1 MALLAV
7 RLKGRR
13 SYSLDSGLNLF
24 QQAHSTSSHLVS
36 QQPISADGIW
46 DSYFD
51 GDGFVYQG
59 LDLDLI
65 QNRVIESEA
74 HSSSDHSHCTLPEQ
88 QHLDHTVG
96 EGPEATGEGSVIK
109 KRQMREIP
117 TSDVF
122 LEYPN
127 FSPDNEFADMTK
139 RSNINHDRVLSGDT
153 CCQSLSGFSP
163 SEPLSREFQT
173 SDREEE
179 DNIGF
184 DSHEA
189 SKRLEPPTDNHPQK
203 ALLDTLRQETDDL
216 LRTPLTPMPLETGS
230 EHGFPLGVAVA
241 KNAYDQGLLSTEAFH
256 RDCLPSALTVLKSPL
271 LPGRITDTHN
281 LSIGIDEY
289 QGDRLPLPHGRKK
302 PENDSPKPVV
312 KRRNLS
318 YDAQLKR
325 IGQAPLSAIYEE
337 PAGSQ
342 HACACGLCS
351 DSGNGRSIVWFHL
364 CPRYAAIA
372 RENGITYEPCEA
384 RVIMHHGPDRSS
396 VGLIIEG
403 PMEDRFVP
411 AIAPPQ
417 LPEAPDLDKIK
428 SPKPGKLDLRA
439 MHSATGLAARNLTRS
454 TRGPK
459 VHQLPPISTP
469 ALQRPISPAMLVSH
483 PTSLSPLY
491 YGYCPT
497 QGQNSSIRDTPQ
509 TCQGDLEQPPA
520 IPCADPQENVHPA
533 LRNRLVLPQDWARPP
548 SRKQSHASIQDRF
561 LESSQTPNF
570 DVLRRSST
578 CSDFSGELPTR
589 TDSLGASSHRG
600 PFKKQDKSNIDHHS
614 KTEEPLTNIHTR
626 HSTSSTCSGSLLSP
640 FASHERTPSVFLGPS
655 TPSTASYQRSSVS
668 SYGDPLPS
676 YTFPSEENAR
686 AADAKETKLAS
697 PFLSHQHSIN
707 HDADEGPFSPQSSYH
722 TAPDSH
728 YAESPPLATP
738 QTVPTSL
745 SSLGRL
751 RSRNPSQNSPFFE
764 THGYLRSQT
773 SQRSLVQTSDSL
785 PNQGGNSITSGT
797 NLLNG
802 HAFDD
807 VDSRSQ
813 PDGLHVMAE
822 NADYDYLGMIDD
834 AQDGRSDHSAI
845 PLDAVG
851 AAETHCT
858 NFVPSGKISDKEAAV
873 NAGLGISSSSAIF
886 QQPSQISR
894 PTPPSHTSNATK
906 ELPECYVSNRIN
918 PTHERTEPLRRSLV
932 IQHNLCSHNK
942 LHHMLG
948 IDPEISGRH
957 KSPRHN
963 TQSPSM
969 TADEVPPIRK
979 GIDRLGFVKKG
990 SSLFRE
996 KKNNLADKV
1005 KASWK
1010 VKPED
1015 WQDNDDR
1022 N

>member
-7 RLKGRR
+7 RLKDRR

-24 QQAHSTSSHLVS
+24 QQAHSKSSRLIS
-36 QQPISADGIW
+36 QQPIRADGIW

-74 HSSSDHSHCTLPEQ
+74 HSSSDHSLCALPEQ

-96 EGPEATGEGSVIK
+96 ERPEATSEGSVIK
-109 KRQMREIP
+109 KRQVREIP
-117 TSDVF
+117 TSDVL
-122 LEYPN
+122 LEFPV
-127 FSPDNEFADMTK
+127 SCK
-139 RSNINHDRVLSGDT
+139 RSLTESE
-153 CCQSLSGFSP
+153 SP
-163 SEPLSREFQT
+163 SEPLSRGLQT
-173 SDREEE
+173 HNGEEE

-216 LRTPLTPMPLETGS
+216 LRTPLTPIPLETGS
-230 EHGFPLGVAVA
+230 EHGFPPGVEVA
-241 KNAYDQGLLSTEAFH
+241 KNAYDQGFLSTEAFH
-256 RDCLPSALTVLKSPL
+256 RDCLPSALTVSKPPL
-271 LPGRITDTHN
+271 LPSRITDTHN
-281 LSIGIDEY
+281 LSIGTGEY
-289 QGDRLPLPHGRKK
+289 QGDRLPLPHGQKK

-312 KRRNLS
+312 KRRTLS

-364 CPRYAAIA
+364 CPRYAATA

-417 LPEAPDLDKIK
+417 LPEAPELDKIK

-439 MHSATGLAARNLTRS
+439 MHSATGRAARSFTRS
-454 TRGPK
+454 TKGPK
-459 VHQLPPISTP
+459 LHQLPPISTP

-491 YGYCPT
+491 SGYCPT
-497 QGQNSSIRDTPQ
+497 QGQNVSIRDTPQ
-509 TCQGDLEQPPA
+509 TCQGDLEQHPA
-520 IPCADPQENVHPA
+520 IPCADSQENVHPA

-548 SRKQSHASIQDRF
+548 SRKQSHASIQDEF
-561 LESSQTPNF
+561 LESSQTPNV

-578 CSDFSGELPTR
+578 YSDFSGERPTR

-600 PFKKQDKSNIDHHS
+600 PFKKKDKSNIDHHS
-614 KTEEPLTNIHTR
+614 KTEEPLTNIHAR

-640 FASHERTPSVFLGPS
+640 FASHERTPSVFLGSS

-676 YTFPSEENAR
+676 YTFPLEENAR
-686 AADAKETKLAS
+686 AADAKEARLAS
-697 PFLSHQHSIN
+697 SFLSHQHSMN
-707 HDADEGPFSPQSSYH
+707 HDVDEGPFSPQSSYH

-738 QTVPTSL
+738 QTVPTS
-745 SSLGRL
+745 SPSLGRL
-751 RSRNPSQNSPFFE
+751 RSRNPSQNLPFFE
-764 THGYLRSQT
+764 ARGYLRSQT
-773 SQRSLVQTSDSL
+773 SQRSLTQTLDSL
-785 PNQGGNSITSGT
+785 PDQGTNSITSAT

-813 PDGLHVMAE
+813 PDGWHDMAE
-822 NADYDYLGMIDD
+822 NADHHYLRKVDD
-834 AQDGRSDHSAI
+834 TQDGRSNHSAI

-851 AAETHCT
+851 AAETHGT
-858 NFVPSGKISDKEAAV
+858 NFVPSGKISEKEATV
-873 NAGLGISSSSAIF
+873 NAGLGISSSSVIH

-894 PTPPSHTSNATK
+894 PTPSNHTSNATQK
-906 ELPECYVSNRIN
+906 APECYVSNRIN
-918 PTHERTEPLRRSLV
+918 PTLLERTEPLRRSLV

-942 LHHMLG
+942 LHDMLG

-969 TADEVPPIRK
+969 TADDVPPIRK

-996 KKNNLADKV
+996 KRNNLADKV

-1015 WQDNDDR
+1015 WQDSDDR

>member
-1 MALLAV
+1 
-7 RLKGRR
+7 
-13 SYSLDSGLNLF
+13 
-24 QQAHSTSSHLVS
+24 
-36 QQPISADGIW
+36 
-46 DSYFD
+46 
-51 GDGFVYQG
+51 
-59 LDLDLI
+59 
-65 QNRVIESEA
+65 
-74 HSSSDHSHCTLPEQ
+74 
-88 QHLDHTVG
+88 
-96 EGPEATGEGSVIK
+96 
-109 KRQMREIP
+109 
-117 TSDVF
+117 
-122 LEYPN
+122 
-127 FSPDNEFADMTK
+127 MTK

-153 CCQSLSGFSP
+153 CCQSLPGLSP
-163 SEPLSREFQT
+163 SEPLSRESQT
-173 SDREEE
+173 HDREEE

-184 DSHEA
+184 DSYEA

-216 LRTPLTPMPLETGS
+216 MRTPLTPMPLETGS
-230 EHGFPLGVAVA
+230 EHGFPPGVEVA

-256 RDCLPSALTVLKSPL
+256 RDCLPSALTVLRPTL
-271 LPGRITDTHN
+271 LPGRITDNHN
-281 LSIGIDEY
+281 LSTGTDEY

-302 PENDSPKPVV
+302 PENGGPTPVV

-403 PMEDRFVP
+403 PMEDRYIP

-417 LPEAPDLDKIK
+417 LPEAPELDKIK

-439 MHSATGLAARNLTRS
+439 MHSATGRAARNLTRS
-454 TRGPK
+454 TKGPK
-459 VHQLPPISTP
+459 LHQLPPISTP

-491 YGYCPT
+491 SGYCPG
-497 QGQNSSIRDTPQ
+497 QGQHASIRDNPQ
-509 TCQGDLEQPPA
+509 FSQGDLKHHDA
-520 IPCADPQENVHPA
+520 IPCVDSQENVHPA
-533 LRNRLVLPQDWARPP
+533 LRNGLVLPQDWARPP
-548 SRKQSHASIQDRF
+548 SRKQSHASIQDEI
-561 LESSQTPNF
+561 LKSSQTPNF
-570 DVLRRSST
+570 DVPRRSST
-578 CSDFSGELPTR
+578 YSDFSEVRPTR

-600 PFKKQDKSNIDHHS
+600 PFQKQDKSSIDHHS
-614 KTEEPLTNIHTR
+614 KTEEPLTNIHAR

-640 FASHERTPSVFLGPS
+640 FASHERTPSVFLGSS

-668 SYGDPLPS
+668 SYGVPLPS
-676 YTFPSEENAR
+676 YTFPLEGNAR
-686 AADAKETKLAS
+686 AADAKEARRAS
-697 PFLSHQHSIN
+697 SFLSYQHSTS

-728 YAESPPLATP
+728 YAELPPLATP
-738 QTVPTSL
+738 QTLPTSL

-773 SQRSLVQTSDSL
+773 SQRSLAQTLDSL

-813 PDGLHVMAE
+813 PDGWHDMAE
-822 NADYDYLGMIDD
+822 NADHGYLRMVDNM
-834 AQDGRSDHSAI
+834 QDGRSNHSAI

-851 AAETHCT
+851 AGETHRT
-858 NFVPSGKISDKEAAV
+858 NFVPSGKISDKEATV
-873 NAGLGISSSSAIF
+873 NAGLGISSSGVIC
-886 QQPSQISR
+886 QQPSQVSR
-894 PTPPSHTSNATK
+894 PTPSNHTSTATK
-906 ELPECYVSNRIN
+906 KVPENYVSNRIN
-918 PTHERTEPLRRSLV
+918 PTLDRTEPLRRSLV

-948 IDPEISGRH
+948 IDPEMSGRH
-957 KSPRHN
+957 KSPRDN
-963 TQSPSM
+963 TQSPSTTM
-969 TADEVPPIRK
+969 NEVPAIKK

-996 KKNNLADKV
+996 KRINLADKV

-1015 WQDNDDR
+1015 WQDSDDR
-1022 N
+1022 I

>member
-7 RLKGRR
+7 RQKDRR
-13 SYSLDSGLNLF
+13 SYSLDSGLDLF
-24 QQAHSTSSHLVS
+24 QQAHSTSSRLVS
-36 QQPISADGIW
+36 QQLISADGIW

-51 GDGFVYQG
+51 GGGFVYQG

-65 QNRVIESEA
+65 QNRAIESEA
-74 HSSSDHSHCTLPEQ
+74 HLSSDHSLCALPEQ
-88 QHLDHTVG
+88 QHLDHTVC

-109 KRQMREIP
+109 KRQVREIP
-117 TSDVF
+117 TSDVH
-122 LEYPN
+122 LKYP
-127 FSPDNEFADMTK
+127 
-139 RSNINHDRVLSGDT
+139 
-153 CCQSLSGFSP
+153 SLSSFSR
-163 SEPLSREFQT
+163 SEPLSREHQT
-173 SDREEE
+173 HDREEE

-184 DSHEA
+184 DTHDA
-189 SKRLEPPTDNHPQK
+189 SKRLEPPTDNNPQK

-216 LRTPLTPMPLETGS
+216 LRTPLTPMALETGS
-230 EHGFPLGVAVA
+230 EHGFPPGVEVA

-256 RDCLPSALTVLKSPL
+256 RDCLPSALTVLKPL
-271 LPGRITDTHN
+271 LPGSITGTPN
-281 LSIGIDEY
+281 LSISTDEY
-289 QGDRLPLPHGRKK
+289 QGDHLPLPHGRKK

-342 HACACGLCS
+342 HACTCGLCS

-417 LPEAPDLDKIK
+417 LPEAPELDKIK

-439 MHSATGLAARNLTRS
+439 MHSATGRAARSLTRS
-454 TRGPK
+454 TKGPK
-459 VHQLPPISTP
+459 LHQLPPISTP

-483 PTSLSPLY
+483 PTSLNSLY
-491 YGYCPT
+491 SGYCPR
-497 QGQNSSIRDTPQ
+497 QGQNASIRDTQQ
-509 TCQGDLEQPPA
+509 TCQGNLEQHPV
-520 IPCADPQENVHPA
+520 IPCADSQDVHPA
-533 LRNRLVLPQDWARPP
+533 LRNGLVLPQDWARPP
-548 SRKQSHASIQDRF
+548 SRKHSHASIQDEF
-561 LESSQTPNF
+561 LESSQTPDS

-578 CSDFSGELPTR
+578 YSDFSGERPTR

-600 PFKKQDKSNIDHHS
+600 PFKKQAKLNIDHHS
-614 KTEEPLTNIHTR
+614 KTEEPLTNFHAR

-640 FASHERTPSVFLGPS
+640 FASQEQTPSVFLGSS
-655 TPSTASYQRSSVS
+655 TPSTASYQRSSFS

-676 YTFPSEENAR
+676 YAFPLEENAR
-686 AADAKETKLAS
+686 AVDAKEARLAS

-738 QTVPTSL
+738 QTVPTS
-745 SSLGRL
+745 SPSLGRL

-773 SQRSLVQTSDSL
+773 SQRSLAQTLDSL
-785 PNQGGNSITSGT
+785 PDQGGNSITSGT

-807 VDSRSQ
+807 ADSRSQ
-813 PDGLHVMAE
+813 PDGWHDMAE
-822 NADYDYLGMIDD
+822 NADHDYLRMIDD
-834 AQDGRSDHSAI
+834 TQGGRNNHSTI

-858 NFVPSGKISDKEAAV
+858 NIVPSGKISDKEATV
-873 NAGLGISSSSAIF
+873 NAGLGISSSGVIY
-886 QQPSQISR
+886 QQPSQISQ
-894 PTPPSHTSNATK
+894 PTLPNHTSNATK
-906 ELPECYVSNRIN
+906 KVPECHVSNRIN
-918 PTHERTEPLRRSLV
+918 PTLERTEPLRRSLV

-957 KSPRHN
+957 MSPRRN

-969 TADEVPPIRK
+969 TADEVPPTRK

-996 KKNNLADKV
+996 TRNNLADKV

-1010 VKPED
+1010 VRPED
-1015 WQDNDDR
+1015 WQDGDDR

>member
-1 MALLAV
+1 
-7 RLKGRR
+7 
-13 SYSLDSGLNLF
+13 
-24 QQAHSTSSHLVS
+24 
-36 QQPISADGIW
+36 
-46 DSYFD
+46 
-51 GDGFVYQG
+51 
-59 LDLDLI
+59 
-65 QNRVIESEA
+65 
-74 HSSSDHSHCTLPEQ
+74 
-88 QHLDHTVG
+88 
-96 EGPEATGEGSVIK
+96 
-109 KRQMREIP
+109 
-117 TSDVF
+117 
-122 LEYPN
+122 
-127 FSPDNEFADMTK
+127 MTK

-163 SEPLSREFQT
+163 SEPLSRGSQT
-173 SDREEE
+173 HDREEE
-179 DNIGF
+179 DNIAF

-189 SKRLEPPTDNHPQK
+189 RNRLEPPTDNHPQK
-203 ALLDTLRQETDDL
+203 ALLDTLGQETDDL

-230 EHGFPLGVAVA
+230 EHGFPPGVEVA

-256 RDCLPSALTVLKSPL
+256 RDCLPSALTVLRPPL
-271 LPGRITDTHN
+271 LPGRITDNHN
-281 LSIGIDEY
+281 LSIGTDEY

-302 PENDSPKPVV
+302 PEDDSPKPVV

-318 YDAQLKR
+318 YETQLKR

-372 RENGITYEPCEA
+372 QEHGITYEPCEA

-411 AIAPPQ
+411 AIAPPR
-417 LPEAPDLDKIK
+417 LPEASELDNIK
-428 SPKPGKLDLRA
+428 SPKPEKLDLRA
-439 MHSATGLAARNLTRS
+439 MHSATGRAARNLTRS
-454 TRGPK
+454 TKGPK
-459 VHQLPPISTP
+459 LHQLPLISTP

-491 YGYCPT
+491 SGYCPR
-497 QGQNSSIRDTPQ
+497 QGQNASIRDTPK
-509 TCQGDLEQPPA
+509 TSQGNLGQHPA
-520 IPCADPQENVHPA
+520 IPCADSQENVHPA
-533 LRNRLVLPQDWARPP
+533 LRNRLVLPQEWARPP
-548 SRKQSHASIQDRF
+548 SRKQSHASIQNEF

-578 CSDFSGELPTR
+578 YSDFSGERPIR

-614 KTEEPLTNIHTR
+614 KNEEPLTKIHAR

-640 FASHERTPSVFLGPS
+640 FARHERTPSVFLGPS

-676 YTFPSEENAR
+676 YKFQFKENAR
-686 AADAKETKLAS
+686 GADVKEARLAS
-697 PFLSHQHSIN
+697 SFPSHQHSIN

-738 QTVPTSL
+738 QTVPTTS

-773 SQRSLVQTSDSL
+773 SQRSLAQTLDSL
-785 PNQGGNSITSGT
+785 PNRGGNSITSGT

-813 PDGLHVMAE
+813 PDGWHDMAE
-822 NADYDYLGMIDD
+822 NAEPDYLRMVDD
-834 AQDGRSDHSAI
+834 TQDGRSNHSAI

-851 AAETHCT
+851 AAERHCT
-858 NFVPSGKISDKEAAV
+858 NLVPSGKISDKEATV
-873 NAGLGISSSSAIF
+873 NAGLGISSSGVIC
-886 QQPSQISR
+886 QQPSQRSR
-894 PTPPSHTSNATK
+894 PTPPNHTSSATEK
-906 ELPECYVSNRIN
+906 VPENYVSNRIN
-918 PTHERTEPLRRSLV
+918 STLERTEPLRRSLV

-948 IDPEISGRH
+948 IDPENSGRH
-957 KSPRHN
+957 KSPKHE
-963 TQSPSM
+963 TQSPSTTM
-969 TADEVPPIRK
+969 DDVPAMKK

-996 KKNNLADKV
+996 KRINLADKV

-1015 WQDNDDR
+1015 WQDSDDR